1 MQTQSSSNILA
12 VVYTDGL
19 AADKLLAGCGY
30 ALRAAGLAVAGIV
43 QFNSFER
50 DPDKC
55 DMVVEELLSGRVLQL
70 SEHRGR
76 EASGCRLDRT
86 VLTEAAALLLS
97 ALDENPDILVVN
109 KFGKVEAEG
118 TGLRD
123 VLAKAAESGIPI
135 LVGVPYRNIDQWR
148 AFAGDLA
155 EECAADISHVRR
167 WLVARGLVPKDAADD
182 DQPTTSSAAMRAF
195 Q

>member
-70 SEHRGR
+70 SERRGR

-97 ALDENPDILVVN
+97 ALDEHPDILVVN

-123 VLAKAAESGIPI
+123 VLAKAAESNVPI
-135 LVGVPYRNIDQWR
+135 LVGVPYRNLDQWR

-167 WLVARGLVPKDAADD
+167 WLVGHGLFPKDAADD